1 MLKITRHFPKREMSP
16 VFSCGGNERGT
27 KRQYHPLKVTYA
39 HILSCN
45 IPQNR
50 QKVKDYFSKYSYREK
65 HDAK

>member
-1 MLKITRHFPKREMSP
+1 MSP
-16 VFSCGGNERGT
+16 VFSRGGNERWT

-39 HILSCN
+39 YILSCN